1 MYADLSYHYPAD
13 LLQLLVETIP
23 LLCRSKMDVVTFFK
37 GAGIPASS
45 LGEIQLTVQT
55 NRASISKYDIVRSVL
70 TQVSEGRDATLRE
83 RREIVKRVVEFEHF
97 SMCWENDRDAARAR
111 VADIS
116 KLVSHR
122 DTVTKI
128 NMEREAARRRAAELA
143 DSKAKEKRDRE
154 AENEEIKRA
163 FYPLFTMSDVRL
175 RGVQAEKVFTRLF
188 KAHGIHIRDPFMVTF
203 EEHGGRVIEQI
214 DGAIE
219 LDGHIYLVEL
229 KWWSKS
235 LDIGDVAKF
244 LVRLFSRHDA
254 RGLFIANP
262 GYTAP
267 CIQSVREALSL
278 KTVILSELEE
288 FFYVVDAGRDLKD
301 YLRRK
306 VQAGISEKQPLFKPS
321 R

>member
-1 MYADLSYHYPAD
+1 MYADLSYHCPAD

-45 LGEIQLTVQT
+45 LGGIQLTVQT

-128 NMEREAARRRAAELA
+128 NMEREAERRRAAELA

-163 FYPLFTMSDVRL
+163 FLP
-175 RGVQAEKVFTRLF
+175 
-188 KAHGIHIRDPFMVTF
+188 
-203 EEHGGRVIEQI
+203 
-214 DGAIE
+214 
-219 LDGHIYLVEL
+219 
-229 KWWSKS
+229 
-235 LDIGDVAKF
+235 
-244 LVRLFSRHDA
+244 
-254 RGLFIANP
+254 
-262 GYTAP
+262 
-267 CIQSVREALSL
+267 SVHH
-278 KTVILSELEE
+278 V
-288 FFYVVDAGRDLKD
+288 
-301 YLRRK
+301 
-306 VQAGISEKQPLFKPS
+306 
-321 R
+321 